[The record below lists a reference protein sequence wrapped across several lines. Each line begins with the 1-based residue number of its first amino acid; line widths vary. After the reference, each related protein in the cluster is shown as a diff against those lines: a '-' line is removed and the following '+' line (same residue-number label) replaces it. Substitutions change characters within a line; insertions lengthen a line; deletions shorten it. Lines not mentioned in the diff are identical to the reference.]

1 MPGRATEVA
10 ARRVLVTGAA
20 SGIGAATVRAFA
32 ALGDHVVGL
41 DRAPVSAGDEQ
52 IQLDLADA
60 GAVSAFLDGFGDR
73 LDVLVNAA
81 GAPGSQPPAT
91 VLRVNV
97 LGARRLTD
105 GLLPRIADH
114 GAVVH
119 VSSGAGWMWRARL
132 GALLPIL
139 SMPDEEALAAGLAL
153 APDGKSAYEISKA
166 LLSLHALAAA
176 PREQRRGVRVNA
188 VAPGGVDTPMLPAF
202 RESMGADMLDWAVSA
217 VGRHATPEEIA
228 DAIVFLAS
236 PAARWVNG
244 AELVVDGGLVAGM
257 MTGAWPAPGP

>member
-1 MPGRATEVA
+1 MA
-10 ARRVLVTGAA
+10 ARRILVTGAA
-20 SGIGAATVRAFA
+20 SGIGAATVRAFR
-32 ALGDHVVGL
+32 ALGDHVSGL
-41 DRAPVSAGDEQ
+41 DKAPVNGADAAV
-52 IQLDLADA
+52 QLDLSDADA
-60 GAVSAFLDGFGDR
+60 VDGFLAAAGEPY
-73 LDVLVNAA
+73 DVLVNAA
-81 GAPGSQPPAT
+81 GAPGSQSPET

-105 GLLPRIADH
+105 RLLPRLCDN

-132 GALLPIL
+132 GELLPIL
-139 SMPDEEALAAGLAL
+139 SMPDDEALAAALAL
-153 APDGKSAYEISKA
+153 APDGKSAYEVSKA

-176 PREQRRGVRVNA
+176 PREQRRGVRVNS
-188 VAPGGVDTPMLPAF
+188 VAPGGVETPMLPAF
-202 RESMGADMLDWAVSA
+202 RDSMGADMLDWAVSA

-257 MTGAWPAPGP
+257 MTGAWPAPGT

>member
-1 MPGRATEVA
+1 MAT
-10 ARRVLVTGAA
+10 RRILVTGAA
-20 SGIGAATVRAFA
+20 SGIGAATVRAFR
-32 ALGDHVVGL
+32 ALGDHVSGL
-41 DRAPVSAGDEQ
+41 DRAPVSGADAAVR
-52 IQLDLADA
+52 LDLSDPDA
-60 GAVSAFLDGFGDR
+60 IDSFLAEPAEPFH
-73 LDVLVNAA
+73 VLVNAA
-81 GAPGSQPPAT
+81 GAPGSQSPET

-105 GLLPRIADH
+105 RLLPRLGDN

-132 GALLPIL
+132 GELLPIL
-139 SMPDEEALAAGLAL
+139 TMPDDEALAVALAL
-153 APDGKSAYEISKA
+153 APDGKSAYEVSKA

-188 VAPGGVDTPMLPAF
+188 VAPGGVETPMLPAF
-202 RESMGADMLDWAVSA
+202 RDSMGADMLDWAVSA
-217 VGRHATPEEIA
+217 VGRHASPDEIA

-257 MTGAWPAPGP
+257 MTGAWPAPGA

>member
-1 MPGRATEVA
+1 MAG
-10 ARRVLVTGAA
+10 RRVLVTGAA
-20 SGIGAATVRAFA
+20 SGIGAAAARAFGR
-32 ALGDHVVGL
+32 LGDHVIGL
-41 DRAPVSAGDEQ
+41 DRNPSVDVADSVR
-52 IQLDLADA
+52 LDLSDGAAIDRFLA
-60 GAVSAFLDGFGDR
+60 GLVDPV
-73 LDVLVNAA
+73 DVLVNAA
-81 GAPGSQPPAT
+81 GAPGAMPPET

-105 GLLPRIADH
+105 ALLPRLADD

-132 GALLPIL
+132 GELLPIL
-139 SMPDEEALAAGLAL
+139 SMPDDEALAAAL
-153 APDGKSAYEISKA
+153 SMAPDGKSAYEISKA

-188 VAPGGVDTPMLPAF
+188 VAPGGVETPMLPAF
-202 RESMGADMLDWAVSA
+202 RDSMGADMLDWAVSA

-257 MTGAWPAPGP
+257 MTGAWPAPGA

>member
-1 MPGRATEVA
+1 VA
-10 ARRVLVTGAA
+10 SRRILVTGAA
-20 SGIGAATVRAFA
+20 SGIGAATVRAFRTQ
-32 ALGDHVVGL
+32 GDHVIGL
-41 DRAPVSAGDEQ
+41 DRAPVSASDEHVR
-52 IQLDLADA
+52 LDLSDA
-60 GAVSAFLDGFGDR
+60 GAIDRFLAAFEGPC
-73 LDVLVNAA
+73 DVLVNAA
-81 GAPGSQPPAT
+81 GAPGSQPPET

-105 GLLPRIADH
+105 ALLARMSDG

-132 GALLPIL
+132 GDLLPIL
-139 SMPDEEALAAGLAL
+139 SMPDDEALTAALAF

-188 VAPGGVDTPMLPAF
+188 VAPGGVETPMLPAF

-217 VGRHATPEEIA
+217 VGRHASPDEIA
-228 DAIVFLAS
+228 DSIVFLAS

-257 MTGAWPAPGP
+257 MTGAWPAPG

>member
-1 MPGRATEVA
+1 MAG
-10 ARRVLVTGAA
+10 RRVLVTGAA
-20 SGIGAATVRAFA
+20 SGIGAAVADAFA
-32 ALGDHVVGL
+32 RLGDEVIGL
-41 DRAPVSAGDEQ
+41 DRNPVEGVSQAAL
-52 IQLDLADA
+52 IDLCDVDA
-60 GAVSAFLDGFGDR
+60 IDRFLARLDGS

-81 GAPGSQPPAT
+81 GAPGSQPAAT

-105 GLLPRIADH
+105 GLLPRLADN

-132 GALLPIL
+132 GELLPIL
-139 SMPDEEALAAGLAL
+139 SMPDDAALAAALAL

-188 VAPGGVDTPMLPAF
+188 VAPGGVETPMLPAF

-217 VGRHATPEEIA
+217 VGRHARPEEIA

-257 MTGAWPAPGP
+257 MTGAWPAPG